1 MAPPSLVHLASTLR
15 LIVQIRANVHIRTR
29 AIGVTRVHNE
39 WQAIDPQ
46 ALFLPLRLHK
56 QKRALGIHPAFTAG
70 VAHRN
75 VETVLGRLATD
86 PKLRR
91 GFLEDPLGT
100 LKVLCDEGLELS
112 AIEFEALASTDAA
125 SIRSFADAID
135 PRIRKAGT

>member
-1 MAPPSLVHLASTLR
+1 
-15 LIVQIRANVHIRTR
+15 
-29 AIGVTRVHNE
+29 
-39 WQAIDPQ
+39 
-46 ALFLPLRLHK
+46 
-56 QKRALGIHPAFTAG
+56 

-91 GFLEDPLGT
+91 RFLEDPLGT

-112 AIEFEALASTDAA
+112 VIEFEALASTDAA

-135 PRIRKAGT
+135 PRIRKADT